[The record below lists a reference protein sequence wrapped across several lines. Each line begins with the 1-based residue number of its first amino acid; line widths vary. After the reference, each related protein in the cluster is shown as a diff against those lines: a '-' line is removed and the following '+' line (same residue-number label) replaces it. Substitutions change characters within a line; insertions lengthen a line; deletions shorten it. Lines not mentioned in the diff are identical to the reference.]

1 MYRAFFMCLTFSV
14 ALLNAQGARADDFE
28 SLDFPPDE
36 VLNAI
41 SAGNNGLPTY
51 NNRTVNRIATVDR
64 LDATFMVAIDF
75 DPTPETS
82 VGDLRELIWE
92 SGGGTIGFSFV
103 YEHPN
108 TLVLR
113 AAGNGGNS
121 VATARVELSQEQLD
135 AGELDVAW
143 TFDIDNG
150 AGLQVISIIIN
161 DQVFA
166 SVTEDLQPDWS
177 GGNASAFGGAS
188 TSLAAGGGNTS
199 LRAQAFLS
207 GTFNL
212 DEGLAF
218 YANANYV
225 PGLVD
230 DDGDGLPDAW
240 ELLNAGDLD
249 ALDDGEADA
258 DADGLNDTAEFER
271 GTNPLAADTDEDGL
285 DDGAGAGRATGRW
298 RFQILERPFRG
309 PV

>member
-1 MYRAFFMCLTFSV
+1 M
-14 ALLNAQGARADDFE
+14 QGARADDFE

-64 LDATFMVAIDF
+64 LDATFMVVIDF

-113 AAGNGGNS
+113 ASGNGGIS
-121 VATARVELSQEQLD
+121 VATARVELSQGQLD
-135 AGELDVAW
+135 DGELDVAW

-150 AGLQVISIIIN
+150 AGLQVITIIIN
-161 DQVFA
+161 DEVFA

-177 GGNASAFGGAS
+177 GGNAAAFGGAS

-207 GTFNL
+207 GTINL
-212 DEGLAF
+212 EEGLMF
-218 YANANYV
+218 FANTNYV
-225 PGLVD
+225 PGIVD

-240 ELLNAGDLD
+240 EMLNAGELD

-258 DADGLNDTAEFER
+258 DADGLSDTAEFER

-285 DDGAGAGRATGRW
+285 DDGAEIENNTSPLQADSDSDG
-298 RFQILERPFRG
+298 
-309 PV
+309 